1 MHLYS
6 IEPHQ
11 KISMNCQ
18 QTAEEQFLDS
28 RDSCCGSV
36 VRIFAGSNWDIW
48 HSEHGMSGRLTLEV
62 KYVSII
68 IYY

>member
-11 KISMNCQ
+11 KNSMNCQ

-28 RDSCCGSV
+28 IDSCCGSL
-36 VRIFAGSNWDIW
+36 VRISAGSNWDMW
-48 HSEHGMSGRLTLEV
+48 QSEHGMSGTLTISVE
-62 KYVSII
+62 YVSII

>member
-11 KISMNCQ
+11 KNSMNSQ
-18 QTAEEQFLDS
+18 QTAEEQFLDLL
-28 RDSCCGSV
+28 DSCCGSV

-48 HSEHGMSGRLTLEV
+48 HSEHGMSGKLTISVE
-62 KYVSII
+62 YMSII
-68 IYY
+68 I